1 MGLPAH
7 SLIEGSEKSGCCT
20 AFERVAVRYG
30 CIGRRRSKHLPHTF
44 CGLSGSVSSLPQN
57 QCAAVR
63 WLHSVPLSGWSSAL
77 ELQHRM
83 QKICPHWRQW
93 WRRVV
98 RLNSVPQRMQ
108 LGAASSGSHSALP
121 SVFGGSGGPVYT

>member
-57 QCAAVR
+57 QCAATR
-63 WLHSVPLSGWSSAL
+63 CSRSVPDSGWSSAL